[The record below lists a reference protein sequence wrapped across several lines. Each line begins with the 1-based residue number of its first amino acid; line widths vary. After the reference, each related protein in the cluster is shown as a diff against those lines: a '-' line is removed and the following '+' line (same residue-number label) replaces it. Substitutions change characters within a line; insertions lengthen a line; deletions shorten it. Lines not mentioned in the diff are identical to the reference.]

1 MNYKTKLRFGRYN
14 PKINILSFDVEKW
27 LYHMREYKIKKGH
40 DADIGELILK
50 YFEAKGDIHN
60 GIKFEV
66 DGMGIINMRQEK
78 SSLFID
84 IEPPKKLS
92 GDYSVIKK
100 WNTFLFEATGKDTKE
115 RKKDFGK
122 IKK

>member
-1 MNYKTKLRFGRYN
+1 
-14 PKINILSFDVEKW
+14 
-27 LYHMREYKIKKGH
+27 MREYKIKRGH
-40 DADIGELILK
+40 NADIGKLVST
-50 YFEAKGDIHN
+50 YFRANGDIFK
-60 GIKFEV
+60 GFQFEV
-66 DGMGIINMRQEK
+66 EGIGKIDMRQEK
-78 SSLFID
+78 SSLFIG

-92 GDYSVIKK
+92 GDYSIIKK

>member
-1 MNYKTKLRFGRYN
+1 
-14 PKINILSFDVEKW
+14 
-27 LYHMREYKIKKGH
+27 MREYRIKRGH
-40 DADIGELILK
+40 DADIGALISK
-50 YFEAKGDIHN
+50 YFGAEGNIYN
-60 GIKFEV
+60 GMKFEV
-66 DGMGIINMRQEK
+66 EGIGQIDMRQEK
-78 SSLFID
+78 SSLFVD
-84 IEPPKKLS
+84 IVPPKKVC

>member
-1 MNYKTKLRFGRYN
+1 
-14 PKINILSFDVEKW
+14 
-27 LYHMREYKIKKGH
+27 MREYKIKRGH
-40 DADIGELILK
+40 NADIVALVNK
-50 YFEAKGDIHN
+50 YFGAKGDIYS
-60 GIKFEV
+60 GMKFEV
-66 DGMGIINMRQEK
+66 EGIGKIDMRQEK

-84 IEPPKKLS
+84 IEPPKTIS
-92 GDYSVIKK
+92 GDYSIIKK

>member
-1 MNYKTKLRFGRYN
+1 
-14 PKINILSFDVEKW
+14 
-27 LYHMREYKIKKGH
+27 MREYKIKKGH
-40 DADIGELILK
+40 DADISVIIEK
-50 YFEAKGDIHN
+50 YFNVKGDIFK

-66 DGMGIINMRQEK
+66 EGIGSVDMKREK
-78 SSLFID
+78 LLLLVNI
-84 IEPPKKLS
+84 IPPKKIT

-100 WNTFLFEATGKDTKE
+100 WNDFLLDATGFSSKE